1 MCGRFGLIASP
12 EEVEE
17 AFDITAVDPFPPRY
31 NIAPSQPILMI
42 VSASELT
49 GGGEGR
55 NALLVR
61 WGLIPAWVKDP
72 KDFSLLFNARS
83 ETAAEKPAFR
93 GSMRHFRTLVPAS
106 GFFEW
111 RRTGEKGGA
120 EPFWIRPRQGGLI
133 AFAGLMSPWLGADG
147 TEIDT
152 GTILTAASSGVI
164 SHIHERSPVV
174 ILPEDYERWLDCRGH
189 EPRDV
194 ADLLKPP
201 PADFFEAFPVAKA
214 VSNARNLG
222 ADLIEPIGPALERAP
237 DENGPGQ
244 MDLF

>member
-1 MCGRFGLIASP
+1 MCGRFGLMASP
-12 EEVEE
+12 GEVAE
-17 AFDITAVDPFPPRY
+17 AFDITGIDPFPPRY
-31 NIAPSQPILMI
+31 NIAPSQPVLMI

-61 WGLIPAWVKDP
+61 WGLIPAWVKDARE
-72 KDFSLLFNARS
+72 FSLLCNARS

-111 RRTGEKGGA
+111 RRTGETGGA
-120 EPFWIRPRQGGLI
+120 QPYWIRPRHGGVI

-152 GTILTAASSGVI
+152 GAILTTAASGVVA
-164 SHIHERSPVV
+164 HIHERSPVV
-174 ILPEDYERWLDCRGH
+174 IAPENYERWLDCRNN
-189 EPRDV
+189 EPRHV
-194 ADLLKPP
+194 ADLLKSP
-201 PADFFEAFPVAKA
+201 PADFFEAFPVSKA

-222 ADLIEPIGPALERAP
+222 ADLVEPVGPPLEGRP
-237 DENGPGQ
+237 EEEEPGQ